1 MESHKIMVDGEG
13 LRTLAKTCRRNGTQ
27 DAWIDVA
34 LTWVNAAE
42 PEIARLRADLT
53 AARDAA
59 FAEGIARG
67 KAEAERNEQSAAAD
81 APITEQEVEAMAQRI
96 AQWSDFNRAE
106 AAALLRR
113 LWAERERQSKAADMI
128 AEERDAAMGAL
139 KEWKCEAIVRRDNE
153 VELRTERDALL
164 KVVAAADAMRDMY
177 VECAQSI
184 GCDRPRTATAYN
196 AARAALKD

>member
-13 LRTLAKTCRRNGTQ
+13 LRTLAVTCRRNGTQ

-34 LTWVNAAE
+34 LTWINAAE

-81 APITEQEVEAMAQRI
+81 APITEQEVERLARVLIRAADAADANYLDSAQVPKLFRE
-96 AQWSDFNRAE
+96 N
-106 AAALLRR
+106 AALLRR
-113 LWAERERQSKAADMI
+113 LWAER
-128 AEERDAAMGAL
+128 
-139 KEWKCEAIVRRDNE
+139 
-153 VELRTERDALL
+153 DALRR
-164 KVVAAADAMRDMY
+164 VVAAADAMRRYDSYRMPGEPHWQY
-177 VECAQSI
+177 DV
-184 GCDRPRTATAYN
+184 
-196 AARAALKD
+196 ARAAIKEGKP